1 MYISYID
8 RFQYRDDA
16 RVSHPRPGIRL
27 QPEKGFDMNRGSIS
41 LAALLW
47 LIIGFLVIYPLS
59 ILVLESFK
67 IAPTDTWGIGNY
79 LEFFRDTYYLKTFAN
94 TLVLSSLVLLTAT
107 LFGVPLAYIL
117 ARYRQWGKTVFTA
130 LILLPIVLP
139 AYAGVF
145 AFIIFFGKYG
155 TVNLLLMDSGLI
167 EAPINF
173 IYGLHGLVFVQAL
186 HMLPFIVLGLSAGFT
201 NIDPCFEEAAEVE
214 GASGFRRFFTVSLP
228 LCTPSYLAGAVIVF
242 LWPFTDWLT
251 PLILGQVDFLPSV
264 AYINIAYHFTDVHR
278 KYLGIVAVIVS
289 SLVCISLFLL
299 ARWWVERKKY
309 TGLSKGTT
317 SEGRVI
323 EPSPLVK
330 SGAYLYMFFIAGL
343 VLLIPIVLGLSAFS
357 RRWVLE
363 PFPTYWTLDNFRLI
377 LLESPLLIKNSFL
390 FSGVALLFG
399 IAFGLPAAY
408 IIVRTQVPGKDAL
421 DFVITLMLAFPG
433 MAVGVAYLF
442 GFWEGI
448 PLARY
453 WIIMPLALFARR
465 LPYFLRMAHSSYL
478 QLDSSLEEASE
489 VSGVGKLR
497 TFFSI
502 SLPLLLKGVLV
513 GVVMFFI
520 MAFQEIS
527 TAIFLYRGG
536 WETLPIGIYLNW
548 HRGMEFGIAA
558 AMAFLMIV
566 ITFILLLII
575 SRVAGGILKAAWG
588 PGGT

>member
-1 MYISYID
+1 MS
-8 RFQYRDDA
+8 
-16 RVSHPRPGIRL
+16 
-27 QPEKGFDMNRGSIS
+27 RGNIS
-41 LAALLW
+41 LAAFLW
-47 LIIGFLVIYPLS
+47 LVIAFLVIYPLS

-67 IAPTDTWGIGNY
+67 IAGTDSWGIKNY
-79 LEFFRDTYYLKTFAN
+79 LEFFQDTYYLKTFGN
-94 TLVLSSLVLLTAT
+94 TLLLSTLVLLTTT
-107 LFGVPLAYIL
+107 LFGIPLAYIL
-117 ARYRQWGKTVFTA
+117 ARYRHWGKTVFTA

-139 AYAGVF
+139 AFAGVF

-155 TVNLLLMDSGLI
+155 TLNLLLMDTGLI
-167 EAPINF
+167 KTPINF
-173 IYGLHGLVFVQAL
+173 IYGIHGLVFVQSL

-214 GASGFRRFFTVSLP
+214 GASGFRRFITVTLP
-228 LCTPSYLAGAVIVF
+228 LCTPTYMAGAVIVF

-278 KYLGIVAVIVS
+278 KYMGIVAVIISAVI
-289 SLVCISLFLL
+289 CISLFLL

-317 SEGRVI
+317 AEGRVI
-323 EPSPLVK
+323 EPGPLVK
-330 SGAYLYMFFIAGL
+330 LGAYVYMIFIAIL

-357 RRWVLE
+357 RRWVFE
-363 PFPTYWTLDNFRLI
+363 PFPTYWTLENFRVI
-377 LLESPLLIKNSFL
+377 LLESPLLIKNSFV

-408 IIVRTQVPGKDAL
+408 IIVRTRVPGRNAL

-433 MAVGVAYLF
+433 IAVGVSYLLA
-442 GFWEGI
+442 FWKDI
-448 PLARY
+448 PLATY

-478 QLDSSLEEASE
+478 QLDISLEEASE
-489 VSGVGKLR
+489 VSGAGKLR
-497 TFFSI
+497 TFFNI
-502 SLPLLLKGVLV
+502 SLPLLVRGVLV

-536 WETLPIGIYLNW
+536 WETLPIGIFLNW

>member
-1 MYISYID
+1 MS
-8 RFQYRDDA
+8 R
-16 RVSHPRPGIRL
+16 S
-27 QPEKGFDMNRGSIS
+27 NIS
-41 LAALLW
+41 LAAVLW
-47 LIIGFLVIYPLS
+47 LIIAFLIIYPMS
-59 ILVLESFK
+59 ILVLQSFT
-67 IAPTDTWGIGNY
+67 IAETDTWGIGNY
-79 LEFFRDTYYLKTFAN
+79 LAFFQDTYYLKTFGN
-94 TLVLSSLVLLTAT
+94 TLMLSVLVLLTT
-107 LFGVPLAYIL
+107 TVFGIPLAYIL
-117 ARYRQWGKTVFTA
+117 ARYRHRGKTIFTA

-155 TVNLLLMDSGLI
+155 TLNLLLMDSGLI
-167 EAPINF
+167 EKSINF
-173 IYGLHGLVFVQAL
+173 IYGIHGLVFIQSL

-214 GASGFRRFFTVSLP
+214 GASSFRRFFTVTLP

-251 PLILGQVDFLPSV
+251 PMILGQVDFLPTV

-278 KYLGIVAVIVS
+278 KYMGIVAVIIS
-289 SLVCISLFLL
+289 SLICIGLFLL
-299 ARWWVERKKY
+299 ARWWVERRKY

-323 EPSPLVK
+323 EPGPVLKTLSY
-330 SGAYLYMFFIAGL
+330 AYMIFIAGL
-343 VLLIPIVLGLSAFS
+343 VLLIPTVLGLSAFS
-357 RRWVLE
+357 RRWVFE

-377 LLESPLLIKNSFL
+377 FTETPLLIQNSFV
-390 FSGVALLFG
+390 FSVIALLFG

-408 IIVRTQVPGKDAL
+408 IIVRTRVPGRNAL

-433 MAVGVAYLF
+433 IAVGVGYLL
-442 GFWEGI
+442 GFWKGI
-448 PLARY
+448 PLAQF

-478 QLDSSLEEASE
+478 QLDISLEEASE
-489 VSGVGKLR
+489 VAGASKFR
-497 TFFSI
+497 TFLNI
-502 SLPLLLKGVLV
+502 SLPLLVKGVLV

-566 ITFILLLII
+566 IAFILLMII
-575 SRVAGGILKAAWG
+575 SRIAGGILKAAWG

>member
-1 MYISYID
+1 MT
-8 RFQYRDDA
+8 
-16 RVSHPRPGIRL
+16 
-27 QPEKGFDMNRGSIS
+27 RGNFFLTTFLWSVI
-41 LAALLW
+41 AL
-47 LIIGFLVIYPLS
+47 LVIYPLS
-59 ILVLESFK
+59 ILVMESFT
-67 IAPTDTWGIGNY
+67 IVGTDNWGLGNY
-79 LEFFRDTYYLKTFAN
+79 LEFFRDTYYLKTFGN
-94 TLVLSSLVLLTAT
+94 TLVLSSLVLITST
-107 LFGVPLAYIL
+107 FFGVPLSYIL
-117 ARYRQWGKTVFTA
+117 ARYRQRGKTVFTA

-167 EAPINF
+167 EKPINF
-173 IYGLHGLVFVQAL
+173 VYGLHGLVFIQSL
-186 HMLPFIVLGLSAGFT
+186 HMLPFIVLSLSAGFT
-201 NIDPCFEEAAEVE
+201 NIDPSFEEAAEVE
-214 GASGFRRFFTVSLP
+214 GASGFWRFLTVTLP

-264 AYINIAYHFTDVHR
+264 AYINIAYHFTDIQR
-278 KYLGIVAVIVS
+278 KYMGIVAVVVS
-289 SLVCISLFLL
+289 SIVCIGLFLL
-299 ARWWVERKKY
+299 ARWWVEKRKY

-323 EPSPLVK
+323 QPGPFLK
-330 SGAYLYMFFIAGL
+330 FGAYAYMVFIAVL
-343 VLLIPIVLGLSAFS
+343 VLLIPIVLGLAAFS

-363 PFPTYWTLDNFRLI
+363 PFPTYWTLANFRLI
-377 LLESPLLIKNSFL
+377 LLESPGLIKNSFL
-390 FSGVALLFG
+390 FSGIALVFG
-399 IAFGLPAAY
+399 ISFGLPAAY
-408 IIVRTQVPGKDAL
+408 IIVRTRMPGKDLL

-433 MAVGVAYLF
+433 IAVGVSYLL
-442 GFWEGI
+442 GFWKGI
-448 PLARY
+448 PLATH

-478 QLDSSLEEASE
+478 QLDNSLEEAAE
-489 VSGVGKLR
+489 VSGAGKLR
-497 TFFSI
+497 TFMTI

-575 SRVAGGILKAAWG
+575 ARIGGGILKAAWG
-588 PGGT
+588 PGGGQ

>member
-1 MYISYID
+1 MT
-8 RFQYRDDA
+8 
-16 RVSHPRPGIRL
+16 
-27 QPEKGFDMNRGSIS
+27 RGNTF

-47 LIIGFLVIYPLS
+47 SVIAFLVLYPLS

-67 IAPTDTWGIGNY
+67 ISGTGGTGLSNY
-79 LEFFRDTYYLKTFAN
+79 LEFFKDTYYLKTFGN
-94 TLVLSSLVLLTAT
+94 TLVLSTLVLLTTT

-117 ARYRQWGKTVFTA
+117 ARYRQRGKTIFTA

-145 AFIIFFGKYG
+145 AFIIFFGRFG
-155 TVNLLLMDSGLI
+155 TLNLLLTESGLI
-167 EAPINF
+167 KTPINF
-173 IYGLHGLVFVQAL
+173 IYGLHGLVFVQSL
-186 HMLPFIVLGLSAGFT
+186 HMLPFIVLSLAAGFT
-201 NIDPCFEEAAEVE
+201 TIDPCFEEAAEME
-214 GASGFRRFFTVSLP
+214 GASGFWRFLTVTLP
-228 LCTPSYLAGAVIVF
+228 LCTPTYLAGAVIVF

-264 AYINIAYHFTDVHR
+264 AYINIAYHFTDMHR
-278 KYLGIVAVIVS
+278 KYMGIVAVVVS
-289 SLVCISLFLL
+289 SIVCISLFLIV
-299 ARWWVERKKY
+299 RWWVERKKY

-323 EPSPLVK
+323 DPGPLMTVV
-330 SGAYLYMFFIAGL
+330 SYLYMGFIAAL
-343 VLLIPIVLGLSAFS
+343 VLIIPTVLGLAAFS

-363 PFPTYWTLDNFRLI
+363 PFPTYWTLENFRVI

-390 FSGVALLFG
+390 FSGIALLFG

-408 IIVRTQVPGKDAL
+408 LIVRTRVPGRNAL

-433 MAVGVAYLF
+433 MAVGVSYLLA
-442 GFWEGI
+442 FWKEI
-448 PLARY
+448 PLATY

-478 QLDSSLEEASE
+478 QLDVSLEEASE
-489 VSGVGKLR
+489 VSGAGKLR
-497 TFFSI
+497 TFFYI
-502 SLPLLLKGVLV
+502 SLPLLVKGVLV

-566 ITFILLLII
+566 ITFILLLTIARI
-575 SRVAGGILKAAWG
+575 SGGVLKAAWG
-588 PGGT
+588 SGST

>member
-1 MYISYID
+1 MS
-8 RFQYRDDA
+8 
-16 RVSHPRPGIRL
+16 
-27 QPEKGFDMNRGSIS
+27 RGSIS

-47 LIIGFLVIYPLS
+47 LIIAFFVLYPLS
-59 ILVLESFK
+59 IVVLESFK
-67 IAPTDTWGIGNY
+67 ISGTDSWGIQNY
-79 LEFFRDTYYLKTFAN
+79 LEFFQDTYYLKTFGN
-94 TLVLSSLVLLTAT
+94 TLLLSTLLLVTT
-107 LFGVPLAYIL
+107 TVFGVPLAYIL
-117 ARYRQWGKTVFTA
+117 ARYRHWGKTVFTA

-139 AYAGVF
+139 AFAGVF

-155 TVNLLLMDSGLI
+155 TLNLLLMDMGLI
-167 EAPINF
+167 EKPINF
-173 IYGLHGLVFVQAL
+173 IYGIHGLVFIQSL

-201 NIDPCFEEAAEVE
+201 NIDPSFEEAAEVE
-214 GASGFRRFFTVSLP
+214 GASGFRRFITVTLP
-228 LCTPSYLAGAVIVF
+228 LCTPSYMAGAVLVF

-251 PLILGQVDFLPSV
+251 PMILGQVDFLPSV
-264 AYINIAYHFTDVHR
+264 AYINIAYHFTDMHR
-278 KYLGIVAVIVS
+278 KYMGIVAVVIAAV
-289 SLVCISLFLL
+289 VCISLFLF
-299 ARWWVERKKY
+299 ARWWVEKKKY

-330 SGAYLYMFFIAGL
+330 SGAYVYMIFIALL
-343 VLLIPIVLGLSAFS
+343 VLLIPIVLGLAAFS
-357 RRWVLE
+357 RRWTFEV
-363 PFPTYWTLDNFRLI
+363 FPTYWTLENFRLI
-377 LLESPLLIKNSFL
+377 LLESPGLIKNSFL
-390 FSGVALLFG
+390 FSGIALIFG

-408 IIVRTQVPGKDAL
+408 IIVRTRVAGRNAL

-433 MAVGVAYLF
+433 IAIGVSYLLA
-442 GFWEGI
+442 FWNRI
-448 PLARY
+448 PLATY

-478 QLDSSLEEASE
+478 QLDPSLEEASE
-489 VSGVGKLR
+489 VSGAGKIR
-497 TFFSI
+497 TFFLI

-575 SRVAGGILKAAWG
+575 SRIGGGVLKAAWG
-588 PGGT
+588 SGEN

>member
-1 MYISYID
+1 MS
-8 RFQYRDDA
+8 RGN
-16 RVSHPRPGIRL
+16 VSI
-27 QPEKGFDMNRGSIS
+27 
-41 LAALLW
+41 AAILW
-47 LIIGFLVIYPLS
+47 LIIAFFVIYPLS
-59 ILVLESFK
+59 FLVLQSFK
-67 IAPTDTWGIGNY
+67 ITGTEIWSIGNY
-79 LEFFRDTYYLKTFAN
+79 LEFFQDTYYLKTFGN
-94 TLVLSSLVLLTAT
+94 TLVLSTLVLATAT
-107 LFGVPLAYIL
+107 VFGVPLAYIL
-117 ARYRQWGKTVFTA
+117 ARYPQKGKTVFTA

-155 TVNLLLMDSGLI
+155 TLNLLLMEVGLI
-167 EAPINF
+167 ETPINF

-201 NIDPCFEEAAEVE
+201 NIDPSFEEAAEVE
-214 GASGFRRFFTVSLP
+214 GASGLRRFFTVTLP

-264 AYINIAYHFTDVHR
+264 AYINIAYHFTDMHR
-278 KYLGIVAVIVS
+278 KTMGIVAVVVS

-323 EPSPLVK
+323 EPGPLVK
-330 SGAYLYMFFIAGL
+330 VGSYLYMFFISGL
-343 VLLIPIVLGLSAFS
+343 VLLVPTVLGLAAFS
-357 RRWVLE
+357 RRWVFE
-363 PFPTYWTLDNFRLI
+363 PFPTYWTLDNFRVI
-377 LLESPLLIKNSFL
+377 LQESPLLIQNSFVY
-390 FSGVALLFG
+390 SGIALVFG
-399 IAFGLPAAY
+399 VAFGLPAAY
-408 IIVRTQVPGKDAL
+408 VIVRTRLPGRDAL

-433 MAVGVAYLF
+433 MAVGVSYLLA
-442 GFWEGI
+442 FWQGI
-448 PLARY
+448 PLATH

-489 VSGVGKLR
+489 VSGVGKFR
-497 TFFSI
+497 TFLYI
-502 SLPLLLKGVLV
+502 SLPLLVKGVLV

-575 SRVAGGILKAAWG
+575 SRIAGGILKAAWG
-588 PGGT
+588 PGGE

>member
-1 MYISYID
+1 MS
-8 RFQYRDDA
+8 
-16 RVSHPRPGIRL
+16 
-27 QPEKGFDMNRGSIS
+27 RGTIL
-41 LAALLW
+41 LATLLW
-47 LIIGFLVIYPLS
+47 SVIAFLVVYPLS
-59 ILVLESFK
+59 ILVLESFR
-67 IAPTDTWGIGNY
+67 IADTGTQGISNY
-79 LEFFRDTYYLKTFAN
+79 LEFFRDAYYLKTFGN
-94 TLVLSSLVLLTAT
+94 TLVLSTLVLLTT
-107 LFGVPLAYIL
+107 TVFGVPLSYIL
-117 ARYRQWGKTVFTA
+117 ARYRHWGKTVFTA

-155 TVNLLLMDSGLI
+155 TLNLLLMELGLI
-167 EAPINF
+167 KTPINF
-173 IYGLHGLVFVQAL
+173 IYGLHGLVFVQTL
-186 HMLPFIVLGLSAGFT
+186 HMLPFIALSLSAGFT
-201 NIDPCFEEAAEVE
+201 NIDPSFEEAAEVE
-214 GASGFRRFFTVSLP
+214 GASGFWRFFTVTLP

-251 PLILGQVDFLPSV
+251 PLILGQVDYLPSI
-264 AYINIAYHFTDVHR
+264 AYINIAYHFTDMHR
-278 KYLGIVAVIVS
+278 KYMGIVAVVVS
-289 SLVCISLFLL
+289 STVCITLFLL

-323 EPSPLVK
+323 EPGPLMKVG
-330 SGAYLYMFFIAGL
+330 SYVYMVCIAVL
-343 VLLIPIVLGLSAFS
+343 VLLIPVVLGLAAFS
-357 RRWVLE
+357 RRWVFE

-377 LLESPLLIKNSFL
+377 LLETPLLLQNSFV

-399 IAFGLPAAY
+399 IVFGLPAAY
-408 IIVRTQVPGKDAL
+408 LIVRTRVPGKDAL

-433 MAVGVAYLF
+433 MAVGVSYLLA
-442 GFWEGI
+442 FWQGI
-448 PLARY
+448 PLATH
-453 WIIMPLALFARR
+453 WVIMPLALFARR

-478 QLDSSLEEASE
+478 QLDISLEEASE
-489 VSGVGKLR
+489 VSGAGKLR
-497 TFFSI
+497 TFLNI

-566 ITFILLLII
+566 VTFILLLII
-575 SRVAGGILKAAWG
+575 SRIGGGVLKAAWG

>member
-1 MYISYID
+1 M
-8 RFQYRDDA
+8 R
-16 RVSHPRPGIRL
+16 
-27 QPEKGFDMNRGSIS
+27 RGDTY
-41 LAALLW
+41 LAIFLW
-47 LIIGFLVIYPLS
+47 LVIAFLVIYPLS
-59 ILVLESFK
+59 ILIQESFK
-67 IAPTDTWGIGNY
+67 ISGSGEWGISNY
-79 LEFFRDTYYLKTFAN
+79 LEFFQDAYYLKTFAN
-94 TLVLSSLVLLTAT
+94 TLLLSTLLLLTTT

-117 ARYRQWGKTVFTA
+117 ARYRHRGKTLFTA

-139 AYAGVF
+139 AFAGVF

-155 TVNLLLMDSGLI
+155 TLNLLLMDLGVIS
-167 EAPINF
+167 EPVNF
-173 IYGLHGLVFVQAL
+173 IYGIHGLVFVQSL
-186 HMLPFIVLGLSAGFT
+186 HMLPFMVLGLSAGFT
-201 NIDPCFEEAAEVE
+201 HIDPSFEEAAEVE
-214 GASGFRRFFTVSLP
+214 GAGGIRRFFSISLP
-228 LCTPSYLAGAVIVF
+228 LCTPSYLAGAVLVF

-264 AYINIAYHFTDVHR
+264 SYINIAYHFTDVHR
-278 KYLGIVAVIVS
+278 KYMGIVAVVVS
-289 SLVCISLFLL
+289 SLFCISLFLI
-299 ARWWVERKKY
+299 ARWWVEKRKY

-323 EPSPLVK
+323 EPGLLVK
-330 SGAYLYMFFIAGL
+330 TGAYVYMILVAAL
-343 VLLIPIVLGLSAFS
+343 VLLIPVVLGLAAFS

-363 PFPTYWTLDNFRLI
+363 PFPTYWTLENFRVI
-377 LLESPLLIKNSFL
+377 LLQSPELIKNSFL
-390 FSGVALLFG
+390 FSGVALIFG
-399 IAFGLPAAY
+399 VAFGLPVAY
-408 IIVRTQVPGKDAL
+408 LIVRTRVPGKDAL

-433 MAVGVAYLF
+433 IAIGVSYMLA
-442 GFWEGI
+442 FWQTI
-448 PLARY
+448 PLATY

-478 QLDSSLEEASE
+478 QLDPSLEEASE
-489 VSGVGKLR
+489 VSGAGKLR

-566 ITFILLLII
+566 ITFILLLIM
-575 SRVAGGILKAAWG
+575 SRIGGGVLKAAWG
-588 PGGT
+588 AAEK

>member
-1 MYISYID
+1 M
-8 RFQYRDDA
+8 A
-16 RVSHPRPGIRL
+16 
-27 QPEKGFDMNRGSIS
+27 RGSIS

-47 LIIGFLVIYPLS
+47 LVIAFLVLYPLS
-59 ILVLESFK
+59 ILVVESFK
-67 IAPTDTWGIGNY
+67 IAETGGWGITNY
-79 LEFFRDTYYLKTFAN
+79 LGFFQDAYYLKTFGN
-94 TLVLSSLVLLTAT
+94 TLLLSTLVLLTT
-107 LFGVPLAYIL
+107 TIFGVPLAYIL
-117 ARYRQWGKTVFTA
+117 ARYRHRGKTVFTA

-139 AYAGVF
+139 AFAGVF

-155 TVNLLLMDSGLI
+155 TLNLLLMDAGLI
-167 EAPINF
+167 KDPINF
-173 IYGLHGLVFVQAL
+173 IYGRHGLVFIQAL

-201 NIDPCFEEAAEVE
+201 NIDPSFEEAAEVE
-214 GASGFRRFFTVSLP
+214 GASGFRRFFTITLP
-228 LCTPSYLAGAVIVF
+228 LCTPSYLAGAVLVF

-251 PLILGQVDFLPSV
+251 PIILGQVDYLPSV
-264 AYINIAYHFTDVHR
+264 AYINIAYHFTDMHR
-278 KYLGIVAVIVS
+278 KYMGIVAVVVS
-289 SLVCISLFLL
+289 SVVCISLFLF
-299 ARWWVERKKY
+299 ARWWVEKRKY

-323 EPSPLVK
+323 EPSALLK
-330 SGAYLYMFFIAGL
+330 SGAYVYMVFVAIL
-343 VLLIPIVLGLSAFS
+343 VLLIPTVLGLAAFS
-357 RRWVLE
+357 RRWVFE
-363 PFPTYWTLDNFRLI
+363 AFPTYWTLENFRLI
-377 LLESPLLIKNSFL
+377 LLESPLLVKNSFL
-390 FSGVALLFG
+390 FSGIALVFG
-399 IAFGLPAAY
+399 IAFGLPVAY
-408 IIVRTQVPGKDAL
+408 LIVRTRVPGKDAL

-433 MAVGVAYLF
+433 MAIGVSYLLA
-442 GFWEGI
+442 FWQGI
-448 PLARY
+448 PLATH

-478 QLDSSLEEASE
+478 QLDPSLEEASE
-489 VSGVGKLR
+489 VSGAGKIR

-548 HRGMEFGIAA
+548 HRGMEFGTAA

-575 SRVAGGILKAAWG
+575 SRISGGVLKAAWG
-588 PGGT
+588 SGEG

>member
-1 MYISYID
+1 MT
-8 RFQYRDDA
+8 
-16 RVSHPRPGIRL
+16 
-27 QPEKGFDMNRGSIS
+27 RGNIF
-41 LAALLW
+41 LATILW
-47 LIIGFLVIYPLS
+47 SVIAFLVVYPLS
-59 ILVLESFK
+59 ILVLEGFK
-67 IAPTDTWGIGNY
+67 IAGTDSWGIGNY
-79 LEFFRDTYYLKTFAN
+79 LRFFQDPYYLKIFGNTLLLS
-94 TLVLSSLVLLTAT
+94 TLVLLAT
-107 LFGVPLAYIL
+107 TVFGLPLAYIL

-139 AYAGVF
+139 AYAGIF
-145 AFIIFFGKYG
+145 AFIIFLGKYG
-155 TVNLLLMDSGLI
+155 TVNLLLMKTGLI
-167 EAPINF
+167 KTPINF
-173 IYGLHGLVFVQAL
+173 IYGLHGLVFIQAL

-201 NIDPCFEEAAEVE
+201 TIDPSFEEAAEVQ
-214 GASGFRRFFTVSLP
+214 GASGFWRFMTVTLP

-264 AYINIAYHFTDVHR
+264 AYINIAYHFTDMHR
-278 KYLGIVAVIVS
+278 KYMGIVAVVVS
-289 SLVCISLFLL
+289 STVCITLFLL

-323 EPSPLVK
+323 EPGVVIKWGS
-330 SGAYLYMFFIAGL
+330 YLYMFLIASL
-343 VLLIPIVLGLSAFS
+343 VLVIPVVLGLAAFS
-357 RRWVLE
+357 RRWVFE

-377 LLESPLLIKNSFL
+377 FLETPLLIENSFL

-408 IIVRTQVPGKDAL
+408 LIVRTRVPGRDAL

-433 MAVGVAYLF
+433 IAVGVSYLLA
-442 GFWEGI
+442 FWKDI
-448 PLARY
+448 PLASH
-453 WIIMPLALFARR
+453 WIIMPLSLFARR

-478 QLDSSLEEASE
+478 QLDISLEEASE
-489 VSGVGKLR
+489 VAGAGKIR
-497 TFFSI
+497 TFLNI
-502 SLPLLLKGVLV
+502 SLPLLIKGVLV

-548 HRGMEFGIAA
+548 NRGMEFGIAA
-558 AMAFLMIV
+558 AMAFVMIV
-566 ITFILLLII
+566 ITFVLLLII

-588 PGGT
+588 PGGA

>member
-1 MYISYID
+1 MS
-8 RFQYRDDA
+8 
-16 RVSHPRPGIRL
+16 
-27 QPEKGFDMNRGSIS
+27 RGSIS

-47 LIIGFLVIYPLS
+47 LIIAFLVIYPMS

-67 IAPTDTWGIGNY
+67 IAETSNWGIKNY
-79 LEFFRDTYYLKTFAN
+79 LGFFQDTYYLKVFGN
-94 TLVLSSLVLLTAT
+94 TLLLSALVLLTTT
-107 LFGVPLAYIL
+107 LFGIPLAYIL
-117 ARYRQWGKTVFTA
+117 ARYRHWGKTVFTA

-139 AYAGVF
+139 AFAGVF

-155 TVNLLLMDSGLI
+155 TLNLLLMETGLI
-167 EAPINF
+167 KTPINF
-173 IYGLHGLVFVQAL
+173 IYGLHGLVFVQSL

-214 GASGFRRFFTVSLP
+214 GASGFRRFITVTLP
-228 LCTPSYLAGAVIVF
+228 LCTPTYMAGAVIVF

-251 PLILGQVDFLPSV
+251 PMILGQVDFLPSV
-264 AYINIAYHFTDVHR
+264 AYLNIAYHFTDMSR
-278 KYLGIVAVIVS
+278 KYMGIVAVVVS
-289 SLVCISLFLL
+289 SVVCISLFLL
-299 ARWWVERKKY
+299 ARWWVEKRKY

-317 SEGRVI
+317 AEGRVI
-323 EPSPLVK
+323 EPGPVVK
-330 SGAYLYMFFIAGL
+330 LGAYLYMIFIAAL

-357 RRWVLE
+357 RRWVFE
-363 PFPTYWTLDNFRLI
+363 AFPTYWTLENFRVI
-377 LLESPLLIKNSFL
+377 LLESPLLIQNSFV
-390 FSGVALLFG
+390 FSGIALLFG

-408 IIVRTQVPGKDAL
+408 IIVRTRVPGRNAL

-433 MAVGVAYLF
+433 IAVGVGYLL
-442 GFWEGI
+442 GFWRGI
-448 PLARY
+448 PLAQY

-478 QLDSSLEEASE
+478 QLDISLEEASE
-489 VSGVGKLR
+489 VSGASKLR
-497 TFFSI
+497 TFFYI
-502 SLPLLLKGVLV
+502 SLPLLVKGVLV

-536 WETLPIGIYLNW
+536 WETLPIGIFLNW

-575 SRVAGGILKAAWG
+575 SRIAGGILKAAWG